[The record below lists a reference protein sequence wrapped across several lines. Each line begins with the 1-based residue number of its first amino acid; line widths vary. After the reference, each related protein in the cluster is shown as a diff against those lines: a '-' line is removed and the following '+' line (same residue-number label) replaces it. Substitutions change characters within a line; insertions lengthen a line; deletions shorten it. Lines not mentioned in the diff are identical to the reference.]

1 MFALED
7 DTDRP
12 MAGCDSAVNSVRKEV
27 NTFADT
33 GAGRFGA
40 PIAFCH
46 AAVQTVDQF
55 ASTKAFAWSA
65 TI

>member
-1 MFALED
+1 MFALEEE
-7 DTDRP
+7 TDSP
-12 MAGCDSAVNSVRKEV
+12 MAGCDSAVNNVRKEV
-27 NTFADT
+27 KMLSDT
-33 GAGRFGA
+33 GAGRLGA

-55 ASTKAFAWSA
+55 ASTRAFAWSA